1 MARWC
6 LIESSLCVAWKI
18 QACLFLC
25 CKHAL
30 KVALYIARMN
40 ITDRM
45 TRLILARRP
54 KVGSRGIRR
63 AIADACGISY
73 EAVRQ
78 WFSGN
83 TGSIRNENLIAIAE
97 TFDTTIDWLL
107 AGDGEPPHRAPAEGG
122 GTLLAEHV
130 PSLSLDAITSPR
142 SRLFLERIASAAAEG
157 RLSEDDLALLDQI
170 ATRLES
176 ASGRAASPD
185 NSESH
190 QRLRNKLRRNDPT
203 AR

>member
-1 MARWC
+1 
-6 LIESSLCVAWKI
+6 
-18 QACLFLC
+18 
-25 CKHAL
+25 
-30 KVALYIARMN
+30 MN

-107 AGDGEPPHRAPAEGG
+107 AGDGEPPTGPRPKAA
-122 GTLLAEHV
+122 A
-130 PSLSLDAITSPR
+130 PSLPSTCRPFPWTPSPR
-142 SRLFLERIASAAAEG
+142 PARGCFW
-157 RLSEDDLALLDQI
+157 
-170 ATRLES
+170 
-176 ASGRAASPD
+176 SGSPAPRPRAG
-185 NSESH
+185 
-190 QRLRNKLRRNDPT
+190 
-203 AR
+203 

>member
-1 MARWC
+1 
-6 LIESSLCVAWKI
+6 
-18 QACLFLC
+18 
-25 CKHAL
+25 
-30 KVALYIARMN
+30 MN

-54 KVGSRGIRR
+54 RVGARGIRR

-130 PSLSLDAITSPR
+130 PSLSLDAIASPR

-176 ASGRAASPD
+176 ASGRAVSPD